1 MDILP
6 LKLDDGFTKD
16 VTSPDAILY
25 NNNIA
30 ERIIWLDYDVDDSC
44 TDIVKWIMYWNAQDK
59 GKPIGERKKIKIIIS
74 TNGGDLDVTTAIR
87 DAIMLSE
94 TPVVTVNISKAY
106 SAGFYIYIAADE
118 RYCFPNSTFLI
129 HQGAGQFSGNFGEI
143 VSQIQNYQN
152 QISVLGKY
160 IIDRTE
166 ITPEMYEEKAAD
178 EWFVNAAESVEFGI
192 STKIIESIGDI
203 A

>member
-6 LKLDDGFTKD
+6 LKLDDGFTND

-30 ERIIWLDYDVDDSC
+30 ERIIWLDYDVDESC
-44 TDIVKWIMYWNAQDK
+44 TDIVKWIVYWNAQDK

-106 SAGFYIYIAADE
+106 SAGFYIYIAANE

-129 HQGAGQFSGNFGEI
+129 HQGAGQFSGNFSEI

-152 QISVLGKY
+152 QIAVLGRY

-178 EWFVNAAESVEFGI
+178 EWFVNAAESVELGI
-192 STKIIESIGDI
+192 STKIIDSIGDI
-203 A
+203 S